1 MQFLWLWLGV
11 IAASLLIEFI
21 TTEFVSI
28 WFVPG
33 SVAGI
38 VLALLDVSIVWQIL
52 AVTVVSF
59 AFLIA
64 FRPLAMKMLKKDIK
78 TNTDALIGKKAK
90 LIGDIT
96 EDNNGSVKFG
106 DVVWTATSETP
117 ISAGAYV
124 QVVSI
129 SGNKLIVKEIK
140 Q

>member
-38 VLALLDVSIVWQIL
+38 A
-52 AVTVVSF
+52 
-59 AFLIA
+59 
-64 FRPLAMKMLKKDIK
+64 LAMKMLKKDVK

>member
-1 MQFLWLWLGV
+1 MRFD
-11 IAASLLIEFI
+11 
-21 TTEFVSI
+21 
-28 WFVPG
+28 
-33 SVAGI
+33 SVQTACYEN
-38 VLALLDVSIVWQIL
+38 A
-52 AVTVVSF
+52 
-59 AFLIA
+59 
-64 FRPLAMKMLKKDIK
+64 KKDVK

>member
-21 TTEFVSI
+21 TTEFVSS

-64 FRPLAMKMLKKDIK
+64 FRPLAMKMLKKRRKDKYGRINRQESK
-78 TNTDALIGKKAK
+78 TNRRYYRG
-90 LIGDIT
+90 
-96 EDNNGSVKFG
+96 
-106 DVVWTATSETP
+106 
-117 ISAGAYV
+117 
-124 QVVSI
+124 Q
-129 SGNKLIVKEIK
+129 
-140 Q
+140 

>member
-52 AVTVVSF
+52 AVTVVSS

-64 FRPLAMKMLKKDIK
+64 FRPLAMKMLKKDVK